1 MKKLIWLFLGL
12 MALGYITA
20 PSASKPRSSSF
31 KPNVPSMGT
40 TRSHEFQDA
49 YEKAVTEYDRN
60 HSGLPPGLVL
70 PNGKTVQEVLESGE
84 VLGGK

>member
-20 PSASKPRSSSF
+20 PSASKPRSSS
-31 KPNVPSMGT
+31 KPDVPGMGT

-49 YEKAVTEYDRN
+49 YEKAVIEYDRN

>member
-12 MALGYITA
+12 MALGYITS
-20 PSASKPRSSSF
+20 PSGSKPKQSSTMTIT
-31 KPNVPSMGT
+31 PGMGT

-70 PNGKTVQEVLESGE
+70 PNGKTVQEVIDFGQP
-84 VLGGK
+84 LGGK